1 MSMAKM
7 LAQMFRRF
15 IATWVVAHIVGCIP
29 TARCL
34 SNTRTRIIPDVV
46 GDEASLL
53 QLSYELG
60 KASQERQVRELV
72 LDMPASPSKNS
83 SYSHAREVLGAVAYA
98 NNYFDVA
105 TGDSSSVWTVNK
117 SAAAD
122 EIHIPLLTSVLM
134 TGFPGR
140 QKADDLAPFAKVR
153 KKRWQPK
160 DPRDLGVDI
169 EIASPQVIVSVY
181 LLLYV
186 PLSMAWAAYFHYG
199 SQEQHYRVL
208 VPITMCSFVI
218 GLDLVNQSLSA
229 LMKRPLAITA
239 IQAGFMFIAS
249 GLCALLT
256 QLHACFAKPS
266 TKAEAEAPQE
276 PLRFCHFLFL
286 LVRWFPA
293 ALWFVLYQL
302 VNHEVSYACSLSE
315 RTVFLNLCPL
325 FALFLEPLVMPAR
338 VENIINQSFP
348 SRMALTTMAF
358 GAVLYSLQDADFT
371 TYGLIAACLLV
382 VTIIPY
388 RLLQRL
394 LLVDCQEVSATCLCS
409 FDGLMLLIP
418 SGIIAWKSDDAF
430 LYSMHVWINNPSIV
444 LMLALSVFAFI
455 GNHLGM
461 LYVLKMNSAT
471 SGIVL
476 NNMAS
481 FVVVFEGIVFFG
493 DAVMGSTLSILGI
506 AMSLL
511 GGMWYAFDQSPKS
524 LLQQYSPLGWLSPPR
539 FQRSASN

>member
-1 MSMAKM
+1 MK
-7 LAQMFRRF
+7 
-15 IATWVVAHIVGCIP
+15 IWVVVHIVSCIH
-29 TARCL
+29 TAHCL
-34 SNTRTRIIPDVV
+34 SNTRVRNPDVSSNEV
-46 GDEASLL
+46 SLL
-53 QLSYELG
+53 QLSSQLG
-60 KASQERQVRELV
+60 KASQERKIQELV
-72 LDMPASPSKNS
+72 LDMPVSPGKNS
-83 SYSHAREVLGAVAYA
+83 PYSHAREVLAAVAFA
-98 NNYFDVA
+98 NNYFDLA
-105 TGDSSSVWTVNK
+105 AADSSAVWTMNNK
-117 SAAAD
+117 SAATD
-122 EIHIPLLTSVLM
+122 QVRTPLLKSVLM
-134 TGFPGR
+134 SGFPGR
-140 QKADDLAPFAKVR
+140 QKTNDLAPFAKVR
-153 KKRWQPK
+153 KKTWLPK
-160 DPRDLGVDI
+160 DSRDLGVDI

-181 LLLYV
+181 LLLFV

-199 SQEQHYRVL
+199 AQEQHYRVL

-229 LMKRPLAITA
+229 LMRDPLAITA
-239 IQAGFMFIAS
+239 IQAGFMFIVT
-249 GLCALLT
+249 GLWALFAQLRALFT
-256 QLHACFAKPS
+256 QPS
-266 TKAEAEAPQE
+266 EKAAAGALEDS
-276 PLRFCHFLFL
+276 LRCYHVLCL
-286 LVRWFPA
+286 LLKWLPA
-293 ALWFVLYQL
+293 ALGFVIYQL
-302 VNHEVSYACSLSE
+302 VNHEVSFVCSLSE

-348 SRMALTTMAF
+348 SKMALTTMAF

-371 TYGLIAACLLV
+371 TYGLIASCLLV

-394 LLVDCQEVSATCLCS
+394 LLVDCKDVPVTCLCS
-409 FDGLMLLIP
+409 FDGLLLLIP

-430 LYSMHVWINNPSIV
+430 LHSMHVWINNPSIV
-444 LMLALSVFAFI
+444 LMLGLSVFAFI

-493 DAVMGSTLSILGI
+493 DAVMGSTLSVLGI
-506 AMSLL
+506 ALSLF

-524 LLQQYSPLGWLSPPR
+524 LLQQYSPLGWPSPALT
-539 FQRSASN
+539 RSASQ